1 MADEKKIVAENKEA
15 TPVSG
20 DSTTPKKKSKTLW
33 YIIGGVIFIL
43 ILIPVLAFLLIG
55 GVIKKGVDL
64 VEDNVDNYEVVV
76 EEETGEEESD
86 TESTEEG
93 DEETWQMKKSTEEA
107 VDGDLEKEDLI
118 TDEFPED
125 IPLPGGIV
133 TGSSYDDSSIDLKI
147 DIDST
152 VEEIM
157 DWYVEALEEEG
168 WEITSR
174 SSEEPMEGYFAGEI
188 EFAKEEEE
196 RRGTIDMEKNP
207 FIQVTSIKIRELLW

>member
-1 MADEKKIVAENKEA
+1 MADDKKKVAQNNETTS
-15 TPVSG
+15 TPEE
-20 DSTTPKKKSKTLW
+20 STTPKKKSKTLW

-43 ILIPVLAFLLIG
+43 ILIPVVGFLVVR

-64 VEDNVDNYEVVV
+64 VEENVDNYEMVI
-76 EEETGEEESD
+76 EDETEDEESD

-93 DEETWQMKKSTEEA
+93 DEETWQMKKSTEEG
-107 VDGDLEKEDLI
+107 VEGDLEKEDLI
-118 TDEFPED
+118 TGEFPED
-125 IPLPGGIV
+125 IPLSGGIV
-133 TGSSYDDSSIDLKI
+133 TGSSYDDSSIDLKM

-152 VEEIM
+152 VAEIM

-174 SSEEPMEGYFAGEI
+174 SSEEPMEGYFTGEI